1 MEPTESAPDEP
12 ALLEDAPL
20 DLPEAT
26 ETATFGMGCFWGPD
40 ARFGALC
47 GVDRTRVGYAGGTEP
62 DPTYFALG
70 DHTEVVRVAY
80 DPELLSYEDLL
91 ETFWTNH
98 DWHSSAPKRQYRS
111 VVLAHDDDQYEIARR
126 ERAALAERTGRSP
139 ATAVERLSAFYS
151 AEPSH
156 QKYELRSRPT
166 VGDGLEALYGDAFVD
181 STIVARLNG
190 FAAGHGDR
198 SQRETLLAG
207 LDLPAPL
214 LAELRRTL

>member
-1 MEPTESAPDEP
+1 MEPTESATDEP
-12 ALLEDAPL
+12 ALLEDGPIE
-20 DLPEAT
+20 LPNG
-26 ETATFGMGCFWGPD
+26 TARSTLGMGCFWGPD
-40 ARFGALC
+40 ARFGALE
-47 GVDRTRVGYAGGTEP
+47 GVARTRVGYAGGTEP

-70 DHTEVVRVAY
+70 DHTEVVRVVY
-80 DPELLSYEDLL
+80 DPELLSYEELL
-91 ETFWTNH
+91 EAFWANH

-111 VVLAHDDDQYEIARR
+111 VVLAHDDDQYETASR
-126 ERAALAERTGRSP
+126 ERAAIADRTGRSP
-139 ATAVERLSAFYS
+139 ATDIERLSSFYS

-166 VGDGLEALYGDAFVD
+166 VGDELETLYGDSFVD

-190 FAAGHGDR
+190 FVAGYGDR
-198 SQRETLLAG
+198 SHRETLLAG

>member
-1 MEPTESAPDEP
+1 MDPTESALDEP

-20 DLPEAT
+20 ELPSGI
-26 ETATFGMGCFWGPD
+26 ETATFGVGCFWGPD
-40 ARFGALC
+40 ARFGALE
-47 GVDRTRVGYAGGTEP
+47 GVARTRVGYAGGTES

-70 DHTEVVRVAY
+70 DHTEVVQVVY
-80 DPELLSYEDLL
+80 DPELLSYEELL

-126 ERAALAERTGRSP
+126 ERAAIAERTGRSP
-139 ATAVERLSAFYS
+139 ATDIERLSEFYS

-166 VGDGLEALYGDAFVD
+166 VGDELETLYGDSFVD
-181 STIVARLNG
+181 STVVARLNG
-190 FAAGHGDR
+190 FVAGHGDR
-198 SQRETLLAG
+198 SQREALLAG